1 MEQRSATGGT
11 ASGAAGGAPGRAH
24 LVRAIGFW
32 GLVAMCI
39 NAVVGSGVFL
49 LPSAS
54 YDLLG
59 RFAAWAPLL
68 FALPVF
74 VLVLCF
80 AEAASCFTQPG
91 GAYLYAGTAFGDMVG
106 FGTGW
111 MNWIARIT
119 SLAALANGFVV
130 SLARLWPTAGETWP
144 RAALIVGSLALL
156 AGIHALGVRYGA
168 ATIYVLTV
176 GKLLPLLIFIGVALV
191 AMPYDPIAGSFTLP
205 GEGTRWNE
213 AALLLLFAYAG
224 FENLGVPA
232 GEYRDP
238 RKHLPLALLVGIL
251 GIATVYALAQLA
263 AMASLPDLGGTDTP
277 IADAAAALMGPAGAL
292 LVTVGAMVSI
302 LGTNSGTMLE
312 GSRLLYSLAVGRRP
326 YRFLTYVHPQFRTP
340 LAAIALHALVA
351 MPVALAGS
359 FTKLALLS
367 AVARMTTYL
376 VTCAALP
383 RLRRIA
389 SPQFRAPGGLLLPI
403 LGVVISLT
411 LFLTLNWKHL
421 VAAALA
427 LTLGA
432 ILWLIA
438 KLFPGAEGTLAERAA
453 ADAATT
459 PVTADGRRP

>member
-1 MEQRSATGGT
+1 MRRDGEQ
-11 ASGAAGGAPGRAH
+11 PQ

-49 LPSAS
+49 LPADS
-54 YDLLG
+54 YELLG
-59 RFAAWAPLL
+59 PFALWAPLL
-68 FALPVF
+68 FAVPVF

-80 AEAASCFTQPG
+80 AEAASAFTQPG
-91 GAYLYAGTAFGDMVG
+91 GAYLYAGTAFGDLVG

-144 RAALIVGSLALL
+144 RAALIVGSLLLL
-156 AGIHALGVRYGA
+156 AGIHSLGVRYGA
-168 ATIYVLTV
+168 ATIYALTF
-176 GKLLPLLIFIGVALV
+176 GKLVPLLLFIVVALA
-191 AMPYDPIAGSFTLP
+191 AMPNDPVTGSFALP
-205 GEGTRWNE
+205 GPGTRWNE
-213 AALLLLFAYAG
+213 AALLMLFAYAG

-238 RKHLPLALLVGIL
+238 RRHLPLALLLGIF

-263 AMASLPDLGGTDTP
+263 AMAVLPDLAGTATP
-277 IADAAAALMGPAGAL
+277 IADAAGALMGPAGAVL
-292 LVTVGAMVSI
+292 ITVGAVVSI

-312 GSRLLYSLAVGRRP
+312 GSRLLYALAIGRRP
-326 YRFLTYVHPQFRTP
+326 YRFLTWVHPRFRTP
-340 LAAIALHALVA
+340 IAAIAVHALVA

-376 VTCAALP
+376 VTCAAIP
-383 RLRRIA
+383 RLRKVA
-389 SPQFRAPGGLLLPI
+389 APQFRTPGLWFPI
-403 LGVVISLT
+403 LGVAISLT
-411 LFLTLNWKHL
+411 LFFTLSWRHL
-421 VAAALA
+421 LAALAA

-432 ILWLIA
+432 LVWGVARL
-438 KLFPGAEGTLAERAA
+438 GSTGEETLAQSAA
-453 ADAATT
+453 PPA
-459 PVTADGRRP
+459 PDGRP